1 MAGKFQNKTATRE
14 LAEFLIITAYD
25 FVFVHLT
32 REERI
37 ASWDQGKVQKVR
49 ENLFRKQAEA
59 RKVN

>member
-1 MAGKFQNKTATRE
+1 MAAKFQNKTATQE
-14 LAEFLIITAYD
+14 LAEFLRITAYYS
-25 FVFVHLT
+25 VFVHLT

>member
-1 MAGKFQNKTATRE
+1 MNKTATHE

-25 FVFVHLT
+25 VVFAHLT
-32 REERI
+32 SEERI

-59 RKVN
+59 RTVN